1 MTAILI
7 FLLLVSNISLATIV
21 VCRKNNVGKPSDKSE
36 DDKKSV
42 QPDDNESSDD
52 STQELSTADVVG
64 KSVLDIDEWRKIIRE
79 EFREVV
85 PLIIKEF
92 GTPADAG
99 WDNEEYVPQK
109 YRKVVANEDLEDVFS
124 NKTASELTGEA
135 PTPAP
140 PMADGID
147 FRQMDTTMK
156 VLKGKSDNPE
166 DIETTK
172 RVLSEAGDAAIFE
185 VIKLDPVIQKR
196 ILMIECHIPKEKADT
211 TATQVD
217 KTDTPKPKKIVYHA
231 DINTEGIDAIDF
243 NIYH

>member
-36 DDKKSV
+36 DDKKPV
-42 QPDDNESSDD
+42 QPDDNEPSDD
-52 STQELSTADVVG
+52 STQELPTADVVG
-64 KSVLDIDEWRKIIRE
+64 KSALDIDEWRKIVRE

-99 WDNEEYVPQK
+99 WDDEEYMPQK
-109 YRKVVANEDLEDVFS
+109 NRKVVAKEDLEDVFS

-135 PTPAP
+135 PVP

-196 ILMIECHIPKEKADT
+196 ILMIECHIPKEKADI
-211 TATQVD
+211 TAAQVD
-217 KTDTPKPKKIVYHA
+217 KTDAPKPKKIVYHA

>member
-1 MTAILI
+1 MNAILI

-21 VCRKNNVGKPSDKSE
+21 ICRKNNGEKPSVQPE
-36 DDKKSV
+36 DDKKSAR
-42 QPDDNESSDD
+42 PDDNEHSDD
-52 STQELSTADVVG
+52 SPQEQPTADVVG
-64 KSVLDIDEWRKIIRE
+64 KSALDIDEWRKIVRE

-99 WDNEEYVPQK
+99 WDDEEYMPQK
-109 YRKVVANEDLEDVFS
+109 YRKVVAKEDLEDVFS

-147 FRQMDTTMK
+147 FKQMDTTMK
-156 VLKGKSDNPE
+156 VRNGKSANPD

-172 RVLSEAGDAAIFE
+172 RVVSEVGDDAIFD
-185 VIKLDPVIQKR
+185 VIKLEPVIKKL
-196 ILMIECHIPKEKADT
+196 ILMI
-211 TATQVD
+211 
-217 KTDTPKPKKIVYHA
+217 
-231 DINTEGIDAIDF
+231 
-243 NIYH
+243 